1 MSSAALSDI
10 EDDTDSDDGHARPPS
25 TTTTTLPDVMVER
38 ATRRN
43 SAIRPHSMTGIITI
57 TVNEEGIPISPP
69 PKYTTEDMEYSDP
82 AHPRGRDEEA
92 GLAIGPDHGHGKGDG
107 LLMQAST
114 TLVIAVSG
122 LICAGWLLDV
132 IQHWQ
137 VFIDISE
144 LIILIPI
151 LLNLKGNLE
160 MNLASRLSTASNMGL
175 LDAPASR
182 NAFVMGNLAL
192 LQLQSLAVGSV
203 AGLFSFGLGVLVH
216 PTTNNMNEIALMITA
231 SMICAALSSFVLGS
245 FMCGLVLV
253 CRRYKINP
261 DNIACPLASSFGD
274 LVTLVIL
281 AGCSLVL
288 QKYLNTAI
296 PVILLVLLLG
306 LIPAWLVYVRKN
318 KFVAGVVKEGWVPV
332 FAAMVISSTAG
343 LTLERYINEFPGLAL
358 ISPVL
363 NGLIGNIA
371 SIYASRISTSLH
383 AGVKENYKATERTL
397 FYVHIPV
404 EIAFM
409 AVIGAMGLG
418 HIHWSVGVV
427 LGYAV
432 VSLSMVVIALW
443 MAKALTH
450 LFWRWG
456 YDPDNYVLPLL
467 TSLLDVIGTAF
478 LVAGFWALQYHLQKS
493 SANNDHDHN

>member
-1 MSSAALSDI
+1 
-10 EDDTDSDDGHARPPS
+10 
-25 TTTTTLPDVMVER
+25 
-38 ATRRN
+38 
-43 SAIRPHSMTGIITI
+43 
-57 TVNEEGIPISPP
+57 
-69 PKYTTEDMEYSDP
+69 
-82 AHPRGRDEEA
+82 
-92 GLAIGPDHGHGKGDG
+92 
-107 LLMQAST
+107 
-114 TLVIAVSG
+114 
-122 LICAGWLLDV
+122 
-132 IQHWQ
+132 
-137 VFIDISE
+137 
-144 LIILIPI
+144 
-151 LLNLKGNLE
+151 
-160 MNLASRLSTASNMGL
+160 MGL
-175 LDAPASR
+175 LDAPSSR

-216 PTTNNMNEIALMITA
+216 PTTNNMNEIALMITV
-231 SMICAALSSFVLGS
+231 SMLCAAFSSFVLGS

-281 AGCSLVL
+281 AGCSVVL
-288 QKYLNTAI
+288 QKYLNTAL
-296 PVILLVLLLG
+296 PVALLVFLLT
-306 LIPAWLVYVRKN
+306 LIPAWLIYVRRN
-318 KFVAGVVKEGWVPV
+318 KFVAEVVKEGWVPV

-343 LTLERYINEFPGLAL
+343 LTLERYINDFPGMAL

-397 FYVHIPV
+397 FFVHIPI

-418 HIHWSVGVV
+418 HIRWSVGVV

-432 VSLSMVVIALW
+432 VSLLMVVIALW
-443 MAKALTH
+443 MSKKLTH

-456 YDPDNYVLPLL
+456 YDPDNYVLPIL
-467 TSLLDVIGTAF
+467 
-478 LVAGFWALQYHLQKS
+478 
-493 SANNDHDHN
+493 